1 MDYKLIISIT
11 ALVISSISLI
21 WNIWIKIQAEKKKI
35 LIQCHKINYETNCS
49 FVITLTNIG
58 KKPIYIRRI
67 EIFELVNKE
76 TKITNI
82 NYSDYK
88 DLFENKPLNPDDWR
102 TVVLKDPKKTIFVDT
117 ETGKLKT
124 NKVVIVEPNNKKY
137 ITKWFKQNNFKK
149 TSW

>member
-1 MDYKLIISIT
+1 MDSNLIISIA

-21 WNIWIKIQAEKKKI
+21 WNIWIKIQDEKKKI

-67 EIFELVNKE
+67 EIFELVNKV
-76 TKITNI
+76 KKRTNI

-102 TVVLKDPKKTIFVDT
+102 TIVLNDPKKTIFFDSI
-117 ETGKLKT
+117 TGKLNT
-124 NKVVIVEPNNKKY
+124 HKVVIVEPNNKRY
-137 ITKWFKQNNFKK
+137 STKWFKQNNFKI
-149 TSW
+149 TA

>member
-1 MDYKLIISIT
+1 
-11 ALVISSISLI
+11 
-21 WNIWIKIQAEKKKI
+21 
-35 LIQCHKINYETNCS
+35 
-49 FVITLTNIG
+49 LTNIG

-88 DLFENKPLNPDDWR
+88 DLFENKPLNPYDWR